1 MKRVFILLILS
12 LTIQYSFG
20 QSCGIYRIKYVGNIK
35 SESLKIEKIKLPTIE
50 FLHGL
55 EEENSEIGFIEIEP
69 IENEIDVELRSHLTS
84 HLYGK
89 AESLLKFY
97 KTKRENIPIIITV
110 IENGKQKELRI
121 ELTWNNIQIT
131 EINDDGFGRLFELNL
146 NELKVK

>member
-1 MKRVFILLILS
+1 M
-12 LTIQYSFG
+12 
-20 QSCGIYRIKYVGNIK
+20 KYVGIIK
-35 SESLKIEKIKLPTIE
+35 SESLKIEKIKLPTIK

-55 EEENSEIGFIEIEP
+55 EEENSENAFIEIEP
-69 IENEIDVELRSHLTS
+69 IENEIDVKLISHLTS

-89 AESLLKFY
+89 AENLLEFY